1 MNKHKLRKITH
12 DDSERILVWRNSP
25 EIRRY
30 MFTNHEISESEHSSW
45 FEKMMGDTSS
55 QYFIF
60 EMNDTPMG
68 VCALTDLNLKQ
79 GTTFWAAYQSPDA
92 RPGTGALM
100 EFDLLEYVFNDLG
113 LRKICG
119 EVLALNKN
127 VISLH
132 KSFGFVTEGIF
143 IKQHFDGHDYID
155 VHRFAL
161 FSQQWPEISKKYAK
175 LLKIN
180 R

>member
-1 MNKHKLRKITH
+1 MSKHNLRKIRN
-12 DDSERILVWRNSP
+12 DDSEMILIWRNSP

-30 MFTNHEISESEHSSW
+30 MFTNHEITESEHRSW
-45 FEKMMGDTSS
+45 FEKMMVDSS
-55 QYFIF
+55 SEYFIF
-60 EMNDTPMG
+60 EIDKISMG

-79 GTTFWAAYQSPDA
+79 GTTFWAAYQSPHA

-100 EFDLLEYVFNDLG
+100 EFYLLDYVFNDLG

-119 EVLALNKN
+119 EVLATNKN
-127 VISLH
+127 VTSLH
-132 KSFGFVTEGIF
+132 KSFGFTTEGIF
-143 IKQHFDGHDYID
+143 IKQHFDGQEYVD

-161 FSQQWPEISKKYAK
+161 FSDQWPEISKKYAK